1 LLLFGAEPS
10 PQQFRAGGIPCD
22 FWNGFD
28 LVGYFRLQHRW
39 VRPCFV
45 CCPGTMTDLFRSVMA
60 GDLCLDA
67 HLLGR
72 VWIGTRDC
80 QAKFWLLTSST
91 ESVWI
96 AAILPRFGLPIYVHT
111 RTQFIFEPTQGG
123 RFVRH
128 VPMWPAN
135 GLAGLGRDSILI
147 LDLII

>member
-1 LLLFGAEPS
+1 LLLFGAELS
-10 PQQFRAGGIPCD
+10 PQQFRAGGIPCV

-45 CCPGTMTDLFRSVMA
+45 CCPGTMTDLSRSVIA

-80 QAKFWLLTSST
+80 QAKCWLLTSST

-96 AAILPRFGLPIYVHT
+96 AAILPRFGLST
-111 RTQFIFEPTQGG
+111 RARSSFFSPRKAVVLSAMCPCG
-123 RFVRH
+123 R
-128 VPMWPAN
+128 PMVWR
-135 GLAGLGRDSILI
+135 GLAGTASLFSI
-147 LDLII
+147 